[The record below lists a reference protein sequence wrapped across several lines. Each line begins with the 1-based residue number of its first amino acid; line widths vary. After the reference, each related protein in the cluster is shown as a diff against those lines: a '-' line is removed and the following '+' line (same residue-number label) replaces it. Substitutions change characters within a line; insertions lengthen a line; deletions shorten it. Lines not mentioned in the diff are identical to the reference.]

1 MIKLYK
7 FTLNA
12 LLKALTNAATKE
24 DKKSEASIKAAKAAE
39 LVAIRLRESAQAQLA
54 QAGKFREEARKVS
67 ALI

>member
-24 DKKSEASIKAAKAAE
+24 EKKSQASIKAAKAAE
-39 LVAIRLRESAQAQLA
+39 VVAVRLRETAQAQLA
-54 QAGKFREEARKVS
+54 QANKFREEGRKVQS
-67 ALI
+67 LI